1 MLRELLISLLSRGI
15 SDSSFPN
22 MEVPEAAA
30 GFSWLTAGSAPGTP
44 GPETCTAD
52 PHLAFSKENV
62 RVEPG
67 YLVRGNKSVRMSLS
81 LSHFH
86 SRSLVG
92 RSGRAGGRFSRER
105 ACFCLEAR
113 AFAGRNLVWT
123 SCIFWFQWCV
133 CVSGCLIFSL
143 IAGSVSCH
151 ISVCRLWGRDDHTL
165 YFRSVTQAT
174 FKEVMLSNNP
184 VVQFLCT
191 VWNVAVINQ

>member
-30 GFSWLTAGSAPGTP
+30 GLSWLTAGSAPGTP

-67 YLVRGNKSVRMSLS
+67 YLVRGNTSVRMSLS

-133 CVSGCLIFSL
+133 CVCVRVSYLLTNCRICQLSYQCVQAVGQRWPHSL
-143 IAGSVSCH
+143 
-151 ISVCRLWGRDDHTL
+151 
-165 YFRSVTQAT
+165 
-174 FKEVMLSNNP
+174 LS
-184 VVQFLCT
+184 LCYT
-191 VWNVAVINQ
+191 SYI